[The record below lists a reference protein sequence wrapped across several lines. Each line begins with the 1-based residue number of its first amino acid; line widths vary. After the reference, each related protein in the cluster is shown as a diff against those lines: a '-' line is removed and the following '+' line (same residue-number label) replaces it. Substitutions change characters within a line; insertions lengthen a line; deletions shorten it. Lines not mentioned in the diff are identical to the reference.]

1 MLKIGWYSA
10 KLFFE
15 GKLLREPVYV
25 VRQTLIGSSIGF
37 FTFVLLALLQLPLAY
52 VVGISSVVAGAVMPW
67 LFKDLKMK

>member
-1 MLKIGWYSA
+1 MFKIGWYSA

-15 GKLLREPVYV
+15 GRLLREPVYV
-25 VRQTLIGSSIGF
+25 VRQAVIGSSIGF